1 VEVELHEKW
10 DDAIVNGQLLSDFA
24 AANEQPTS
32 ADGWATLQFQ
42 ALAGYPVSQKQQLLV
57 MFVRARKAGE
67 NLLGGISTDR
77 AVRRLGLRP
86 GRITIGGG
94 ALAFAGVF
102 TIIGAFVA
110 SPVAAAVLIA
120 LGGASS
126 NFLLGAAWGTCVDIG
141 GRRSGAVS
149 AAMNTSGQVG
159 AILSPILVA
168 TVVRNFSNWSAP
180 IYLTGV
186 LFLLG
191 ALCWLWVDPTKPVS
205 E

>member
-1 VEVELHEKW
+1 
-10 DDAIVNGQLLSDFA
+10 
-24 AANEQPTS
+24 
-32 ADGWATLQFQ
+32 
-42 ALAGYPVSQKQQLLV
+42 
-57 MFVRARKAGE
+57 M
-67 NLLGGISTDR
+67 
-77 AVRRLGLRP
+77 
-86 GRITIGGG
+86 
-94 ALAFAGVF
+94 F

-180 IYLTGV
+180 LYLTGV